1 MNFTQPT
8 QKGWTQRMV
17 DWALGAP
24 KEIPRAEADASHSL
38 FAETQQPVDSAF
50 AEQETL
56 PVWIDQSAR
65 SPLEAFKDAI
75 TDATRLFCEQ
85 YVYPLY
91 GLDQRTK
98 YRVTGIQMYVPPNK
112 SSFLQVLEKLPI
124 DVRNRMTRI
133 LVMAA
138 PGAQD
143 QLVID
148 NNFFGLSLDVEPA
161 VVDGNT
167 IRLIA
172 AWSRDSA
179 EVKLVFSGQYISVDP
194 NPRTPQPVPERTATL
209 VPVPDGEAHSVSHAS
224 VSTNDPSSAVVP
236 SPADPVPETVTV
248 EQEPP
253 VAPAPPPRQGVETPL
268 GLPALKPAS
277 GKDTPLIK
285 PGVRQIAQLRIQ
297 YAGQDEET
305 TVAITADMLP
315 FVIGREHTSTGRFRH
330 GISLCDPTDVNKA
343 LLVSREHLELNQF
356 HAELSNFYFINHGF
370 ARNGSY
376 HQGSA
381 LSERFMLKAMA
392 PGNVIQLGG
401 NGGVGTVRITIEA
414 V

>member
-1 MNFTQPT
+1 MNFTQPPP
-8 QKGWTQRMV
+8 KGWPQRLV
-17 DWALGAP
+17 DWTFGVP
-24 KEIPRAEADASHSL
+24 KESPRAEADRGHSMFTDTEMPL
-38 FAETQQPVDSAF
+38 ESAF

-148 NNFFGLSLDVEPA
+148 DSFFGLSLDVEPA

-179 EVKLVFSGQYISVDP
+179 EVKLVFSGRYISVDP
-194 NPRTPQPVPERTATL
+194 KPRAPE
-209 VPVPDGEAHSVSHAS
+209 
-224 VSTNDPSSAVVP
+224 AVHDRD
-236 SPADPVPETVTV
+236 A
-248 EQEPP
+248 
-253 VAPAPPPRQGVETPL
+253 APAPAALSEAQAVCQGPAVINAMRATEPVAESTAIAQESPVVPVFPPRQTIETPL
-268 GLPALKPAS
+268 GPPRVKPAS
-277 GKDTPLIK
+277 GKDTPLTKLSI
-285 PGVRQIAQLRIQ
+285 RQIAMLRIQ
-297 YAGQDEET
+297 YAGQDQET
-305 TVAITADMLP
+305 TVAITPDMLP
-315 FVIGREHTSTGRFRH
+315 FVIGREHTSTGRFQH
-330 GISLCDPTDVNKA
+330 GISLGDPADANKA
-343 LLVSREHLELNQF
+343 LLVSREHLELNRF
-356 HAELSNFYFINHGF
+356 DAETSTFYLINHGY
-370 ARNGSY
+370 ARNGSF

-381 LSERFMLKAMA
+381 LSERFMLKAAA
-392 PGNVIQLGG
+392 PNNVIQLGG
-401 NGGVGTVRITIEA
+401 SSGVGTVRITFEA

>member
-1 MNFTQPT
+1 MNFSQYP
-8 QKGWTQRMV
+8 QKGWTQRLV
-17 DWALGAP
+17 DWIFGAP
-24 KEIPRAEADASHSL
+24 TEHQRAEADSGQSVL
-38 FAETQQPVDSAF
+38 PNTQMPPESTFAEP
-50 AEQETL
+50 ETL
-56 PVWIDQSAR
+56 PVWVDQSAR

-98 YRVTGIQMYVPPNK
+98 YRITGIQMYVPLNK

-148 NNFFGLSLDVEPA
+148 DGFFGLSLDVEPV

-179 EVKLVFSGQYISVDP
+179 EVKFVFSGNYTSVDP
-194 NPRTPQPVPERTATL
+194 KPLKSEAVPDRVAAPVPA
-209 VPVPDGEAHSVSHAS
+209 AAS
-224 VSTNDPSSAVVP
+224 DARAVDNEPEVISAVLVRQ
-236 SPADPVPETVTV
+236 PEAEPTAITQV
-248 EQEPP
+248 PP
-253 VAPAPPPRQGVETPL
+253 VVPAFPARQSIETPL
-268 GLPALKPAS
+268 GPPRVKPAS
-277 GKDTPLIK
+277 GKDTPLTK
-285 PGVRQIAQLRIQ
+285 PSSRQIAQLRIQ
-297 YAGQDEET
+297 YSGQDQET

-330 GISLCDPTDVNKA
+330 GISLADPTDDNKA

-356 HAELSNFYFINHGF
+356 HAETSNFYFINHGF

-376 HQGSA
+376 HQGIA
-381 LSERFMLKAMA
+381 LPERFMLKAMA
-392 PGNVIQLGG
+392 PGDIILLGG
-401 NGGVGTVRITIEA
+401 SSGVGTVRITIKA

>member
-1 MNFTQPT
+1 MNVTQHNP
-8 QKGWTQRMV
+8 KGWTQRFV
-17 DWALGAP
+17 NWTLGSP
-24 KEIPRAEADASHSL
+24 KEPSRAEVEPRHSS
-38 FAETQQPVDSAF
+38 FTDSPALPESVVS
-50 AEQETL
+50 EQESL

-91 GLDQRTK
+91 GLDKRTK
-98 YRVTGIQMYVPPNK
+98 YRITGIQMYVPPNK

-148 NNFFGLSLDVEPA
+148 DGFFGLSLDVEPA

-179 EVKLVFSGQYISVDP
+179 EVKLVFSGNYISVDP
-194 NPRTPQPVPERTATL
+194 KPLKTEVVPDQVAAPVPAVSSDARAVDKEPKVNGTVLAGEHGAEPTA
-209 VPVPDGEAHSVSHAS
+209 VPQAP
-224 VSTNDPSSAVVP
+224 PVVP
-236 SPADPVPETVTV
+236 AFSA
-248 EQEPP
+248 
-253 VAPAPPPRQGVETPL
+253 RRSSETPL
-268 GLPALKPAS
+268 GPPRVRSAS
-277 GKDTPLIK
+277 GKDTPLTT
-285 PGVRQIAQLRIQ
+285 PSSRQIAQLRIQ
-297 YAGQDEET
+297 YAGQDQET

-330 GISLCDPTDVNKA
+330 GISLADPTDDNKA
-343 LLVSREHLELNQF
+343 LLVSREHLELSQF
-356 HAELSNFYFINHGF
+356 HAETSHFYFINHGF

-381 LSERFMLKAMA
+381 LSERFMLKAME

-401 NGGVGTVRITIEA
+401 SHGVGTVRITIEA

>member
-1 MNFTQPT
+1 MNFTQTP
-8 QKGWTQRMV
+8 QKGWTQRLV
-17 DWALGAP
+17 DWTFGAP
-24 KEIPRAEADASHSL
+24 KENPRAEADADHSL
-38 FAETQQPVDSAF
+38 FSDAQEPADSAF
-50 AEQETL
+50 AEQETM

-124 DVRNRMTRI
+124 EVRNRMTRI

-148 NNFFGLSLDVEPA
+148 DSFFGLSLDVEPV

-194 NPRTPQPVPERTATL
+194 KPRTPEAAPERTATQAL
-209 VPVPDGEAHSVSHAS
+209 STAGEAQAVSQASATTNAPPPAVPVAESVAM
-224 VSTNDPSSAVVP
+224 V
-236 SPADPVPETVTV
+236 
-248 EQEPP
+248 QEPP
-253 VAPAPPPRQGVETPL
+253 VAPAPPPSQGVETPL
-268 GLPALKPAS
+268 GLPVLKPAS

-297 YAGQDEET
+297 YAGQDQET

-330 GISLCDPTDVNKA
+330 GISLGDPTDDNKA

-356 HAELSNFYFINHGF
+356 HAETSNFYFINHGF

-401 NGGVGTVRITIEA
+401 SCGVGTVRITIEA